1 MADLTGKLS
10 GTGTLAG
17 VLSGTGTLQGK
28 ISASVIDTT
37 EIAQYNSIYEFPN
50 RGSSGKLYIDMS
62 ENASYRWDEAASKY
76 YCVGRDWTEI
86 GAINGGVLNE

>member
-1 MADLTGKLS
+1 MADLTGKIS
-10 GTGTLAG
+10 GKGTLHG
-17 VLSGTGTLQGK
+17 R

-37 EIAQYNSIYEFPN
+37 EIDQYDSIYEFPN
-50 RGSSGKLYIDMS
+50 RGDKGKLYIDMS

-76 YCVGRDWTEI
+76 YCVGRDWMEI